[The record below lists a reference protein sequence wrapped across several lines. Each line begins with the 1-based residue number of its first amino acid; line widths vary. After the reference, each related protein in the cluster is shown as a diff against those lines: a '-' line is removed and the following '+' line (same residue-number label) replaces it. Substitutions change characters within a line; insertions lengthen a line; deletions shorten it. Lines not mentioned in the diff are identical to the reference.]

1 MKKLSLIFTIM
12 ILALTL
18 SACQREPEEEVPETY
33 DFLSLYPNHR
43 NYYQILVRSFA
54 DGNGDGIGDF
64 IGLKEALPHL
74 ADLGIEGLWLL
85 PIHPSPSYHGYDVMD
100 FRAINPEYGTM
111 DDFEA
116 FIAEAQRLNIDVVID
131 YVINHSSDQHPWFQN
146 FKEGIA
152 PYDQFYRR
160 IDNTDPRWNTRGS
173 WGQSIWHSLG
183 DGTAYVGYFGG
194 YMPDLNWSNDALV
207 EEMIDIGLFWLE
219 KGVSGFRL
227 DAALHLLAN
236 NEVPPSVPA
245 LEETLFMLEYF
256 EFRLKE
262 EFPDTFIV
270 GEIWDAFS
278 IYNMF
283 YRSMDSVFHFDF
295 GHLVVNTINTG
306 FSRNY
311 VDQVVRWHHQAQAI
325 DDVVIEAPFL
335 RNHDQNRLASASSPG
350 SPNLGPNAHPDKLRL
365 AAEMLLTVPGSPF
378 IYYGEELGMK
388 GEASGRAPTWDSTIR
403 LPYLWDDE
411 RQPTWTFDRFG
422 FVDTYNVDVPTL
434 PEQQANPLSLFNTYR
449 TLLHLRQAHPA
460 LRLGTIEAFEEN
472 HAGLQGFYRIFEHST
487 FQEVILVLH
496 NVSDE
501 ALNVAQLPEGDIIY
515 LSAHLEDF
523 PELAQLNQTV
533 DIGPRSTLVIRL
545 SETAME
551 RFFNE

>member
-1 MKKLSLIFTIM
+1 MKKTYLVLILLVAFF
-12 ILALTL
+12 TL
-18 SACQREPEEEVPETY
+18 SACTREVEEPIDEGY
-33 DFLSLYPNHR
+33 DFLTLFPNHR

-74 ADLGIEGLWLL
+74 AELGIEGLWLL
-85 PIHPSPSYHGYDVMD
+85 PIHPSPSYHGYDVTD
-100 FRAINPEYGTM
+100 FRAINPDYGTM
-111 DDFEA
+111 ADFEA
-116 FIAEAQRLNIDVVID
+116 FIAEAQRLDIDVIID
-131 YVINHSSDQHPWFQN
+131 YVINHSSDQHPWFEN
-146 FKEGIA
+146 FKAGIA

-160 IDNTDPRWNTRGS
+160 IDRNDPRVNSRGS

-183 DGTAYVGYFGG
+183 EGEFYVGYFGG
-194 YMPDLNWSNDALV
+194 YMPDLNWSNPALV

-227 DAALHLLAN
+227 DAALHLLAH
-236 NEVPPSVPA
+236 NEVDPGVAA

-262 EFPDTFIV
+262 AHPNTFII

-278 IYNMF
+278 IYNLF

-306 FSRNY
+306 FNRNY
-311 VDQVVRWHHQAQAI
+311 ADTVARWHRQAQAV

-335 RNHDQNRLASASSPG
+335 RNHDQNRIASASSAG
-350 SPNLGPNAHPDKLRL
+350 SPNLGPNAHPDELRL

-378 IYYGEELGMK
+378 IYYGEELGMR

-403 LPYLWDDE
+403 LPYLWGDE

-422 FVDTYNVDVPTL
+422 FVDTYNVNVPTVAA
-434 PEQQANPLSLFNTYR
+434 QKANPNSLFNAYR
-449 TLLHLRQAHPA
+449 TLLHLRKDHPA
-460 LRLGTIEAFEEN
+460 LRLGTLEVFEEN

-487 FQEVILVLH
+487 FQEVVLVLH
-496 NVSDE
+496 NVTTE
-501 ALNVAQLPEGDIIY
+501 TLNVTRLPEGEIIY
-515 LSAHLEDF
+515 LSGTS
-523 PELAQLNQTV
+523 QTIEPTNHSL
-533 DIGPRSTLVIRL
+533 DIPSRSTLMIRL
-545 SETAME
+545 SAEAME
-551 RFFNE
+551 RFFGE